1 MNNTPLT
8 ELDYFTHYV
17 AAYIPL
23 QLGTGD
29 DCIDW
34 ALAMIA
40 AGRDTEHILVLAA
53 CSKPANHFEIDG
65 YLTKALAEIGYPE
78 KDKEEQM
85 VCHASYLIY
94 RLSQGREVQKDLSR
108 ITRLPFSSDDL
119 LYDFRRLSWAL
130 DDLKWGYKAQEYWPG
145 ATLANIESLIIKQAN
160 LWLTENHDF
169 LRLK

>member
-1 MNNTPLT
+1 MSSTPLT

-17 AAYIPL
+17 AAYVQL

-65 YLTKALAEIGYPE
+65 YLTKALTEIGYPQ
-78 KDKEEQM
+78 KNKEQLLI
-85 VCHASYLIY
+85 CHASYLVFQMAQGKGLQKNFNKIGTLAALLDETTHEFKM
-94 RLSQGREVQKDLSR
+94 LSNAWDELE
-108 ITRLPFSSDDL
+108 
-119 LYDFRRLSWAL
+119 
-130 DDLKWGYKAQEYWPG
+130 WGYEALEYRPG
-145 ATLANIESLIIKQAN
+145 ATLKNIESLIVQQAH
-160 LWLTENHDF
+160 LWLAENDTT
-169 LRLK
+169 LRIS